1 MFSGERYMM
10 DVATGT
16 TASSLAEELR
26 TRLPLLLSG
35 GAYNISVEKLY
46 KNEGYDKYAVNVLRG
61 NFSGMRIQVEM
72 QSQASQATVHA
83 KAFSKVESVLV
94 EVGRVVWWLLAIPTF
109 ILLVKR
115 WDLAIAVIGTL
126 LSLAPGKFVALV
138 ANTAVMSILYAIT
151 GNEFDEARR
160 AGIVQALKR
169 LPEARQEKEPNK
181 SDSTTRKRRAQ

>member
-1 MFSGERYMM
+1 MFSGERYMI

-16 TASSLAEELR
+16 TASSFAEELR

-46 KNEGYDKYAVNVLRG
+46 KNEGYEKYAVNVLRG
-61 NFSGMRIQVEM
+61 NLSGMRIQVEM
-72 QSQASQATVHA
+72 ESQASQVTIHA
-83 KAFSKVESVLV
+83 KAFSQVESVLV

-115 WDLAIAVIGTL
+115 WDLAIAVVGTL

-138 ANTAVMSILYAIT
+138 ANAAVMSILYAIT
-151 GNEFDEARR
+151 GNEFNEARR

-169 LPEARQEKEPNK
+169 LRL
-181 SDSTTRKRRAQ
+181 